1 MMLKLKKIKPET
13 TIASMG
19 CRTRIMGNVNGDE
32 VTDGRGNLSFV
43 TMNLPAMAI
52 RSSKKENKIEV
63 FWKELEEKLEMCA
76 GIELDRFEIQ
86 AKKKFA
92 SFPFLMQ
99 QGLYYTSDN
108 KEYKSDDEIREVIK
122 QRIFIYWL
130 YWYF

>member
-1 MMLKLKKIKPET
+1 
-13 TIASMG
+13 
-19 CRTRIMGNVNGDE
+19 
-32 VTDGRGNLSFV
+32 
-43 TMNLPAMAI
+43 MAI
-52 RSSKKENKIEV
+52 RSSKKENKIEA

-108 KEYKSDDEIREVIK
+108 KPHKADDEIREVIK
-122 QRIFIYWL
+122 QGSLSIGYIGISEVCKVLLDKILRTR
-130 YWYF
+130 